1 MKGKPARIHLGHIFK
16 QRLFIFCSCKHY
28 KYMTSIHLVH
38 VWEEIKLNIIS
49 FQPLAPLS
57 HWESLDVWNWRF
69 SRNQLRKVWMAWEVQ
84 FEIDPR
90 NSWLHHVRG
99 IKQHLSFDTSSKQ
112 CSEETE
118 FWTKNRV
125 RVIPNPTCTNL
136 MCLAVCPI
144 KKQTNKPMWI
154 IARRTLGLVKTQ
166 PRNTF

>member
-1 MKGKPARIHLGHIFK
+1 M
-16 QRLFIFCSCKHY
+16 
-28 KYMTSIHLVH
+28 
-38 VWEEIKLNIIS
+38 S

-112 CSEETE
+112 CGEETE

-166 PRNTF
+166 PRNTFLPQENYDHINLWGCVWTWVLQLSAMWSILIDTHQIFIYF